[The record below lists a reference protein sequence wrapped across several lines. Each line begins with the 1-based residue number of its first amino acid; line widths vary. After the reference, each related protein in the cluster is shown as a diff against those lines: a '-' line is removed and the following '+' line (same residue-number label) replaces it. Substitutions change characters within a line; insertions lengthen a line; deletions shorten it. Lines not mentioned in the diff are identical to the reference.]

1 MCRFFS
7 FLICFLSPSGKLR
20 VGALMS
26 SIITVLIISPSNS
39 NDLHFS
45 TFQGCAVWASDTPAF
60 DTFWSIWMDHVNK
73 DKRAISAFLYL
84 QSILWNNF
92 PAPAIISLTAKVDQT
107 TQNAQKSVCSVV
119 SQKLSQP
126 VFSLNV
132 IQPFC
137 GAHYSAGVLVY
148 NFLNDGVT
156 IAKWAGSNLYPDTI
170 LYPWQGLLFHPETC
184 SVKMKNST
192 TIGGLSKW
200 RQVKL

>member
-7 FLICFLSPSGKLR
+7 FLICFLSSSGKLR

-119 SQKLSQP
+119 SQKLSQRLLSECNP
-126 VFSLNV
+126 AVLRSSLLCRR
-132 IQPFC
+132 ISLQ
-137 GAHYSAGVLVY
+137 
-148 NFLNDGVT
+148 FL
-156 IAKWAGSNLYPDTI
+156 KWWGHHS
-170 LYPWQGLLFHPETC
+170 
-184 SVKMKNST
+184 KMS
-192 TIGGLSKW
+192 
-200 RQVKL
+200 RV